1 MCRIGWLF
9 LSLGLVPFF
18 AVAHPAWID
27 EDLVAYYPFDGNAR
41 DASGNGNDGINVGAT
56 LTENRFGQPLS
67 AYHFDGSDDFI
78 EVAST
83 RALNFSSKPF
93 TVSMWLTSHNVVDGF
108 VIAKFQEP
116 EPNSFGIALL
126 EGGSVHSFIVAGTGT
141 ASSVISPETAL
152 GEKWGMLTVSV
163 DSSRMKI
170 YVNGKLVSDGDAS
183 GGGHDIIN
191 TTPLTIGALAQGS
204 GNIQSHNGSIDDVRI
219 YNRTLSAAEVEQLHA
234 HEAQTLLSNTDVAT
248 ARAEIVNGFIVGAEV
263 LDGGYGYFSKPE
275 VTISGG
281 EGFGAVATAT
291 VSAGKVV
298 GINII
303 NPGFGYTGHPIINI
317 APPPVLPVAAQAT
330 AEVVNGFVVGVNLTS
345 GGQGY
350 LEAPVIT
357 FVAGNG
363 SGAIAV
369 AQVEN
374 GKVIGIQVIA
384 PGTGYTAIPTV
395 TIGAPQTAPELSIR
409 VTQVEVNMKVTV
421 GRRYTIEASKNMSDW
436 VQVSELFTAQEQFEA
451 MRFDVD
457 GAGQF
462 FRVIEQR

>member
-1 MCRIGWLF
+1 MCRIGWWF
-9 LSLGLVPFF
+9 LSLGLMPVFGL
-18 AVAHPAWID
+18 AQPAWIAD
-27 EDLVAYYPFDGNAR
+27 DMVAYYPFDGNVR

-56 LTENRFGQPLS
+56 LTENRFGQPSS
-67 AYHFDGSDDFI
+67 AYYFDGSDDFI

-83 RALNFSSKPF
+83 RAFTFSSKPF
-93 TVSMWLTSHNVVDGF
+93 TVSMWLTSRNVVDGF
-108 VIAKFQEP
+108 VIAKFQQA
-116 EPNSFGIALL
+116 EPNSFGIALR
-126 EGGSVHSFIVAGTGT
+126 EGGSVHSFVVDGTQM
-141 ASSVISPETAL
+141 ASSVISPGTAL
-152 GEKWGMLTVSV
+152 GGKWGMLTVSV

-170 YVNGKLVSDGDAS
+170 YVNGKLVSDGDAG

-191 TTPLTIGALAQGS
+191 TSPLRIGALGQGS
-204 GNIQSHNGSIDDVRI
+204 GNIQSHHGSIDDVRI
-219 YNRTLSAAEVEQLHA
+219 YSRTLSAAEVEQLHDY
-234 HEAQTLLSNTDVAT
+234 EAQTLLSSTDVAT

-291 VSAGKVV
+291 VSAGEVV

-303 NPGFGYTGHPIINI
+303 NPGFGYTGDPIINI
-317 APPPVLPVAAQAT
+317 APPPVLSVAAQAP
-330 AEVVNGFVVGVNLTS
+330 AEVVNGFVVGVNLTF
-345 GGQGY
+345 GGEGY
-350 LEAPVIT
+350 LEAPVIR
-357 FVAGNG
+357 FVGGNG

-369 AQVEN
+369 AEVEE

-384 PGTGYTAIPTV
+384 PGSGYTAIPTV

-421 GRRYTIEASKNMSDW
+421 GRRYTVEASKNMSDW

-457 GAGQF
+457 EVGQF
-462 FRVIEQR
+462 FRVVEQR